1 MDVRNLIKESCA
13 RANIVPRRQAVP
25 GDIQETAYMLL
36 KGIVHKYNYNDFLVW
51 TQKSVIIPKANVI
64 HIHDATDAVK
74 GEYNYFFN
82 SVDDMNAYEITQE
95 DVANSAMAMV
105 TDDTYTEVVW
115 TAGVIHY
122 GPDESVYR
130 WFGHRISEPWPQR
143 IQDMKAYINMYHM
156 TVRDVEKINSLYVI
170 SNANEPYREHFLLEY
185 VNHTEFDKY
194 SNTSR
199 VYTYTQKSEGEWV
212 IELKPFFF
220 NGNYRLKMNYNEA
233 MEFDIDSDLF
243 IPENYIELLIVALAH
258 KLALQYPRL
267 DDAQMARLEKEV
279 QVMVDNVRTPKAEDR
294 VLTRNNYWDGYNRMT
309 QADLMSGRYIF

>member
-1 MDVRNLIKESCA
+1 MEVRSLIKEACA

-36 KGIVHKYNYNDFLVW
+36 KGIVNKYNANDFLVW
-51 TQKSVIIPKANVI
+51 TQKSVIIPKSNLI
-64 HIHDATDAVK
+64 HVYDEDDTLK
-74 GEYNYFFN
+74 GDNNMYFASVEDLNAYTPTEEDYEN
-82 SVDDMNAYEITQE
+82 SVL
-95 DVANSAMAMV
+95 AMV
-105 TDDTYTEVVW
+105 YGNEQTVYSIVNPVRDVYVW
-115 TAGVIHY
+115 
-122 GPDESVYR
+122 S
-130 WFGHRISEPWPQR
+130 GHTIAAPETQR
-143 IQDMKAYINMYHM
+143 IQQMKLYMNCLHFKVQNVA
-156 TVRDVEKINSLYVI
+156 KINSLYVI

-185 VNHTEFDKY
+185 VNHTEFDRY
-194 SNTSR
+194 VNTSR
-199 VYTYTQKSEGEWV
+199 VYTYTQKAEGEWL
-212 IELKPFFF
+212 IELKPLFY

-294 VLTRNNYWDGYNRMT
+294 ILTRNNYWDSYSRLT

>member
-1 MDVRNLIKESCA
+1 MEVRTLIKESCA

-36 KGIVHKYNYNDFLVW
+36 KGIVNKYNANDFLVW
-51 TQKSVIIPKANVI
+51 TQKSVIIPKSNLI
-64 HIHDATDAVK
+64 HVYDEDDTLK
-74 GEYNYFFN
+74 GDNNMYFA
-82 SVDDMNAYEITQE
+82 SVEDLNAYTPTEE
-95 DVANSAMAMV
+95 DYDNKVMAMV
-105 TDDTYTEVVW
+105 
-115 TAGVIHY
+115 Y
-122 GPDESVYR
+122 GNEQSVYTVVNPAR
-130 WFGHRISEPWPQR
+130 NIYVWAVHTIAVPESQR
-143 IQDMKAYINMYHM
+143 IQQMKLYMNCLHFKVQNVA
-156 TVRDVEKINSLYVI
+156 KINSLYVI

-185 VNHTEFDKY
+185 VNHTEFDRY
-194 SNTSR
+194 GNTSR
-199 VYTYTQKSEGEWV
+199 VYTYTQKAEGEWL
-212 IELKPFFF
+212 IELKPLFY

-294 VLTRNNYWDGYNRMT
+294 ILTRNNYWDSYSRLT